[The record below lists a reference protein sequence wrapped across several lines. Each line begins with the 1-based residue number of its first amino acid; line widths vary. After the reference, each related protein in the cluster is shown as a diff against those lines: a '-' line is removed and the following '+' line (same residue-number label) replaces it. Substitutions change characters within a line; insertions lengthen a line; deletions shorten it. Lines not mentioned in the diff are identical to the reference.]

1 MLKKS
6 EKFENV
12 IKDLKASI
20 IRNINQ
26 EIESLILPNLDYVEL
41 PQRIRLTNN
50 MGDEL
55 DDYIMAVRKDEAVL
69 NTMFDES
76 TPKLINFDVHILI
89 QILKE
94 LEKYKNEFN

>member
-12 IKDLKASI
+12 IKDLKESI

-41 PQRIRLTNN
+41 PQRIRLTNTN
-50 MGDEL
+50 KYG
-55 DDYIMAVRKDEAVL
+55 L
-69 NTMFDES
+69 NWKAIGTEGS
-76 TPKLINFDVHILI
+76 EITRL
-89 QILKE
+89 QITYEKE
-94 LEKYKNEFN
+94 